1 MDNNHRT
8 SAKFRSELKGSVPH
22 DRLLDAL
29 GANGNNDNELCEDE
43 NVHYSCQ
50 IIPADEF
57 WQRALMDVCNLV
69 VTLFY
74 VSKSKKHYS
83 MEFTGLSL
91 GLGSALQLEIKA
103 LTCN

>member
-29 GANGNNDNELCEDE
+29 GANGNNANELCEDD
-43 NVHYSCQ
+43 NVHYSRQ
-50 IIPADEF
+50 IIPAVEF
-57 WQRALMDVCNLV
+57 WQRALMDVRNLV

-74 VSKSKKHYS
+74 VSKSKEHCS

-91 GLGSALQLEIKA
+91 GLRSALQLEIKA
-103 LTCN
+103 LSN